1 MAMTQQ
7 QRSKA
12 SAEKRQR
19 LDETELRH
27 RVRRG
32 TRAMLENLMRWHGLP
47 EQSEAIQL
55 LVMNA
60 HAMGETGSAELFRER
75 LTDYALCD
83 EELRHRMRPGPRRH
97 LAELQGWHGIE
108 EQAEAIQLLIMHAHD
123 LGPEGSAPLL
133 AIPRHDFTP
142 SDFVARQLDR
152 LGRQEA
158 ARLDQQDQ

>member
-1 MAMTQQ
+1 MAKSQKE
-7 QRSKA
+7 RSKA

-27 RVRRG
+27 QVRHG
-32 TRAMLENLMRWHGLP
+32 TRAMLENLMLWHGVL
-47 EQSEAIQL
+47 EISEAVQL
-55 LVMNA
+55 LILNT
-60 HAMGETGSAELFRER
+60 HALGEEASAKFF
-75 LTDYALCD
+75 TDRSAVRYACD
-83 EELRHRMRPGPRRH
+83 ELLRHRLRPGPRQDFV
-97 LAELQGWHGIE
+97 ELMRWHDIE
-108 EQAEAIQLLIMHAHD
+108 EQAEAIELLIMHVHD

-142 SDFVARQLDR
+142 SDYVARQLDR

>member
-1 MAMTQQ
+1 MAKTQQ
-7 QRSKA
+7 ERSKA

-32 TRAMLENLMRWHGLP
+32 TRSMLENLMR
-47 EQSEAIQL
+47 
-55 LVMNA
+55 
-60 HAMGETGSAELFRER
+60 
-75 LTDYALCD
+75 
-83 EELRHRMRPGPRRH
+83 
-97 LAELQGWHGIE
+97 WHGIE

-142 SDFVARQLDR
+142 SAFVARKLDR

-158 ARLDQQDQ
+158 ARLDQQDN

>member
-60 HAMGETGSAELFRER
+60 HAVGEIASADFFRER
-75 LTDYALCD
+75 MPESTTRD
-83 EELRHRMRPGPRRH
+83 EDLRHRLRPGPRRQ
-97 LAELQGWHGIE
+97 LAELQGWNGIE
-108 EQAEAIQLLIMHAHD
+108 EQGEAIELLIMHAHD

-142 SDFVARQLDR
+142 SEFVARKLDR

>member
-1 MAMTQQ
+1 MAKSQKE
-7 QRSKA
+7 RSKA

-32 TRAMLENLMRWHGLP
+32 TRSMLENLMR
-47 EQSEAIQL
+47 
-55 LVMNA
+55 
-60 HAMGETGSAELFRER
+60 
-75 LTDYALCD
+75 
-83 EELRHRMRPGPRRH
+83 
-97 LAELQGWHGIE
+97 WHGIE

-152 LGRQEA
+152 LGRLEA
-158 ARLDQQDQ
+158 ARLDQQDN

>member
-1 MAMTQQ
+1 MMAKTQQ
-7 QRSKA
+7 ERSKA

-19 LDETELRH
+19 LGETELRH

-32 TRAMLENLMRWHGLP
+32 TRAMLENLMR
-47 EQSEAIQL
+47 
-55 LVMNA
+55 
-60 HAMGETGSAELFRER
+60 
-75 LTDYALCD
+75 
-83 EELRHRMRPGPRRH
+83 
-97 LAELQGWHGIE
+97 WHGIE

-142 SDFVARQLDR
+142 SDFVARQLER

>member
-1 MAMTQQ
+1 MAKTQQ
-7 QRSKA
+7 ERSKA
-12 SAEKRQR
+12 AAEKRQR

-32 TRAMLENLMRWHGLP
+32 TRTMLENLML
-47 EQSEAIQL
+47 
-55 LVMNA
+55 
-60 HAMGETGSAELFRER
+60 
-75 LTDYALCD
+75 
-83 EELRHRMRPGPRRH
+83 
-97 LAELQGWHGIE
+97 WHGIE

-142 SDFVARQLDR
+142 SDFVARQLER

-158 ARLDQQDQ
+158 ERLDRCDQ